1 MKIKGEIDL
10 EKGDDI
16 TYRFNNGSIRIVI
29 DDDCNGS
36 VYFSEGLEFKKL
48 GKLR

>member
-1 MKIKGEIDL
+1 MKIKGEIEL

-29 DDDCNGS
+29 NEIGDGS
-36 VYFSEGLEFKKL
+36 VYFSEGLKFKE
-48 GKLR
+48 LR